1 MGRLDDRVAVISGG
15 ARGQG
20 RAMALKFASEG
31 ADVVICDACAPMDTV
46 PYELSSE
53 EDLDTTR
60 ARVEGLGRG
69 CVAVRA
75 DVRSLDDMQRVAA
88 AAVDAFGHI
97 DVLCASAGVH
107 SFAPLWEMPPAQ
119 WQQVIDINLT
129 GVWNAA
135 RAVAPAMMERK
146 RGVIIAT
153 SSVMG
158 RETGKDL
165 AHYAAS
171 KHGVLGLV
179 KSIAYEL
186 GPYGIRAN
194 ALLPSVVHDKMGDN
208 PVTREWIFG
217 RSDATTEEYVEA
229 SRHWHALRGTAA
241 LPAAA
246 IADAALWLASDEAKY
261 VSGAEILVDGAHS
274 VVPPY
279 NTSPVYDADV
289 EVGPYH
295 DDGIVLPER
304 A

>member
-1 MGRLDDRVAVISGG
+1 MGRLSDKVAVITGG

-20 RAMALKFASEG
+20 RAMALTFASEG
-31 ADVVICDACAPMDTV
+31 ADIVICDACAPMPTV

-53 EDLDTTR
+53 EDLEATR

-69 CVAVRA
+69 CVAVQA
-75 DVRSLDDMQRVAA
+75 DVRSLDDMERVAGA
-88 AAVDAFGHI
+88 AIDAFDRI

-107 SFAPLWEMPPAQ
+107 SFAPLWEMAPEM

-129 GVWNAA
+129 GVWNSV
-135 RAVAPAMMERK
+135 RAVARPMMERK
-146 RGVIIAT
+146 RGSIIVT

-165 AHYAAS
+165 SHYTAS

-179 KSIAYEL
+179 KSIAVEL
-186 GPYGIRAN
+186 GPHGIRAN

-217 RSDATTEEYVEA
+217 RSDATTEAYVEA
-229 SRHWHALRGTAA
+229 SRHWHVLRGTAA

-246 IADAALWLASDEAKY
+246 IADAALWLASEESRY
-261 VSGAEILVDGAHS
+261 VSGAEILVDGGHS

-279 NTSPVYDADV
+279 NNEPVYAEDV
-289 EVGPYH
+289 VVGPYH
-295 DDGIVLPER
+295 DDGIVLPQR